1 MAYYETVILARR
13 EISPTQFETLL
24 NDLETY
30 LKENSA
36 NVSRKENWGLRP
48 LAYKIRKSSKAYYG
62 LLNYDA
68 PKELV
73 FEFARRMK
81 LMEDVVRELTVT
93 TEELPT
99 EPSEI
104 VRGRDERAPSHRHA
118 R

>member
-36 NVSRKENWGLRP
+36 NISRKENWGLRP

-73 FEFARRMK
+73 FEFARRMS

-93 TEELPT
+93 TESLPT

-104 VRGRDERAPSHRHA
+104 VRGRDDR
-118 R
+118 

>member
-24 NDLETY
+24 NDLEIY

-36 NVSRKENWGLRP
+36 TISRKENWGLRS

-73 FEFARRMK
+73 FEFSRRMR
-81 LMEDVVRELTVT
+81 LMEDVVREMTIT
-93 TEELPT
+93 TEDLPT

-104 VRGRDERAPSHRHA
+104 MQTRDA